1 MKKGLFFVMV
11 LFLTALIL
19 GACAHSNESDN
30 TAAHPGIVRGNL
42 AVLTATV
49 VAVDMKNRMV
59 TLKDSAGDV
68 RDFKVGEEAV
78 NLPQVRTG
86 DVVTIQFYESVAV
99 EVIKPGKAAAAGAK
113 TTIVR
118 AKPGEMPKGIVT
130 RQKAITAAVKAID
143 KEAGTISLMG
153 PDGKT
158 VKVKAQDPANLD
170 KVKVGDELMITFTE
184 AQAISV
190 DRPVQP

>member
-1 MKKGLFFVMV
+1 MKKGLSIMLSLLFTAVV
-11 LFLTALIL
+11 LF
-19 GACAHSNESDN
+19 ACAHSNRSDS
-30 TAAHPGIVRGNL
+30 TADRPGIIRGNV

-49 VAVDMKNRMV
+49 VAVDMKNRIV

-78 NLPQVRTG
+78 NLPQVRAG
-86 DVVTIQFYESVAV
+86 DMVTIQFYESVAV
-99 EVIKPGKAAAAGAK
+99 EVIKPGKAAAAGEK

-143 KEAGTISLMG
+143 KAAGTISLMG

-170 KVKVGDELMITFTE
+170 KVNVGDELMITFTE

-190 DRPVQP
+190 DRPAQP